1 MKEDEIA
8 KRFANEGAVTVVTTA
23 DGVGSIVYYLT
34 EQRRRQ
40 HIAHDV
46 LLRQRLLYRQ
56 QRVEGW
62 QVESLAREIRDAE
75 TVQRW
80 LDRALRDLG
89 VRS

>member
-1 MKEDEIA
+1 MSQETPVPAESA
-8 KRFANEGAVTVVTTA
+8 TPA
-23 DGVGSIVYYLT
+23 DGVGSIVDYLT

-46 LLRQRLLYRQ
+46 LKRQ
-56 QRVEGW
+56 QLQFRHDHVEGW
-62 QVESLAREIRDAE
+62 RVESVAREIRDAE
-75 TVQRW
+75 TVQRY